1 MLEAIPWQLATI
13 SAIRQETPTV
23 KTFRFEL
30 PNLVRHRAGQHYD
43 VRLRAPDGYVAQ
55 RSYSVA
61 SAPEGDGALELTIEL
76 VTDGE
81 VSGHL
86 HANAV
91 VGDRIELR
99 GPIGGYFV
107 WETAKGGPL
116 LLVGGGS
123 GVVPLMSMLRH
134 RRSVGSEIS
143 ARLLYSARSADDLI
157 FRDELDAMALGSPEF
172 AVTYTLTRR
181 QPWNWPGHR
190 RRIDPPML
198 SEVAHMLGPHPLTY
212 VCGPTPMVEAAA
224 NGLVQI
230 GFRPGSIRTERFG
243 PTGS

>member
-1 MLEAIPWQLATI
+1 MLEPIPWQLATI

-30 PNLVRHRAGQHYD
+30 PSLVRHRAGHHYD

-61 SAPEGDGALELTIEL
+61 SAPEDDGELELTIEL

-134 RRSVGSEIS
+134 RRSAGSKIS

-157 FRDELDAMALGSPEF
+157 FRDELDAMALDSPEF

-181 QPWNWPGHR
+181 QPRDWAGHR
-190 RRIDPPML
+190 RRIDPAML
-198 SEVAHMLGPHPLTY
+198 SEVAHTLGPHPLTY

-224 NGLVQI
+224 NGLVDI
-230 GFRPGSIRTERFG
+230 GFGPDRIRTERFG